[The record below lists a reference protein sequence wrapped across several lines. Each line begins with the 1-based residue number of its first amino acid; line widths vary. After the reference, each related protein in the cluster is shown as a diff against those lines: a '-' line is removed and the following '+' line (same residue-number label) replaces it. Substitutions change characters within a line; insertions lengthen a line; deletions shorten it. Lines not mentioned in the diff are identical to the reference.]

1 MTDPSEVDRTMGL
14 TPLNARRHR
23 PSEAC
28 LRFMA
33 ANGYDP
39 RMPVFRASVTPE
51 FMLRSKA
58 LRPDVD
64 NMVQLLLGPFG
75 IIDARPAAD
84 PFRVAELQV
93 GDNVLDVEAE
103 YE

>member
-1 MTDPSEVDRTMGL
+1 MTDPSEHRTVAL
-14 TPLNARRHR
+14 TPLNAKRH
-23 PSEAC
+23 PPGEAC
-28 LRFMA
+28 LRFMV
-33 ANGYDP
+33 ANDYDP
-39 RMPVFRASVTPE
+39 AMPVFRASVTPE

-75 IIDARPAAD
+75 IVDPRPLAD

-93 GDNVLDVEAE
+93 GDVVLDVEAE